1 MEWRRVAYYRGTEAR
16 DCNDEGGA
24 PQGSPHAV
32 KRRNNLYRKNKN
44 TSNKVR
50 NARTKYVY
58 LGGFVT
64 TGFWSGL
71 TKQTDRVTSRGPV
84 EPKIN
89 YSCNFVTKQ

>member
-1 MEWRRVAYYRGTEAR
+1 MF
-16 DCNDEGGA
+16 N
-24 PQGSPHAV
+24 
-32 KRRNNLYRKNKN
+32 
-44 TSNKVR
+44 
-50 NARTKYVY
+50 

-64 TGFWSGL
+64 KGLGSGL